1 MVATAQDAV
10 PDDIGALRAPLTA
23 ALARA
28 EDEAARAALVEAELA
43 VARAKASDDAALIAH
58 QDLTIRKLQRAL
70 HGQSSERS
78 ARLHDQ
84 MELTFEEL
92 ESTATQDEIA
102 AEQGA
107 ARTTEVAPYVRK
119 RPARQPFPEHLPRE
133 SWSSRRR
140 PLAIAAAVI
149 GCASWVRISPTLE
162 VVPRQWKVIQHVR
175 EKFTCRDCET
185 ISQAPAPFHAT
196 PRGWAGPGLLAMIL
210 FEKFGQHQPLNRQA
224 ERYAREGVP
233 LSLSTLADQV
243 GAGTAAL
250 MPLFK
255 RLEAHVLA
263 ASRLHGD
270 DTTVP
275 VLAKGKTDTGR
286 LWTYVRDDRPF
297 GGADPPAAVFYY
309 SRDRRGEQPAAHLA
323 GWNGIL
329 QADAFGGYGDL
340 YATGRQPAPVLE
352 ASCWAHSRRKVF
364 ELADVEAAA
373 RKKARSEKPNL
384 VYPLAVEAVKRI
396 DALFDI
402 ERAINGLLP
411 AQRHAVRQERS
422 APLVTELE
430 RWMIETRD
438 KLSRGHDLTKAFNYM
453 LRRWSSFTRFLD
465 DGRICLSNN
474 AAELALRGIA
484 ISGSFCPCW
493 AGGRGPLPLAPVFRT
508 SASLREQRRARRR
521 PDHSPRRRARSC
533 HYRSGLDDRSR
544 GLRGDGPGPPA
555 RIACRAA

>member
-10 PDDIGALRAPLTA
+10 PDDIGALRAALTA

-92 ESTATQDEIA
+92 ESTATEDEIA
-102 AEQGA
+102 AEQAA

-133 SWSSRRR
+133 RVVEPAPTACHCCGGHRLR
-140 PLAIAAAVI
+140 KLGEDITE
-149 GCASWVRISPTLE
+149 TLE

-175 EKFTCRDCET
+175 EKFTCRDCEA

-243 GAGTAAL
+243 GAGAAVL

-309 SRDRRGEQPAAHLA
+309 TRDRRGEHPVVHLA
-323 GWNGIL
+323 GWSGIL

-364 ELADVEAAA
+364 ELADIEAAA
-373 RKKARSEKPNL
+373 RKKARGEKPNL

-402 ERAINGLLP
+402 ERAINGLSP
-411 AQRHAVRQERS
+411 EQRHAVRQERS
-422 APLVTELE
+422 LPLVTELE

-474 AAELALRGIA
+474 AAERALRGIA
-484 ISGSFCPCW
+484 LGRKSWLFCGSDR
-493 AGGRGPLPLAPVFRT
+493 GGQRAAVLYSLIVSAKLNDVDPQAWLADI
-508 SASLREQRRARRR
+508 L
-521 PDHSPRRRARSC
+521 
-533 HYRSGLDDRSR
+533 
-544 GLRGDGPGPPA
+544 A
-555 RIACRAA
+555 RIAAHPAHRIDDLLPWNWRSAQLRTQPAAA